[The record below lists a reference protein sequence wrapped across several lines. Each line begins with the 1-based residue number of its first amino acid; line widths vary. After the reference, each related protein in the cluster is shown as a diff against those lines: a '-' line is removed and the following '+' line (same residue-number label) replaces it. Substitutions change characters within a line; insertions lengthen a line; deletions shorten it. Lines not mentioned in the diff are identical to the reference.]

1 MVSPPRPDARRMLDC
16 GCQSIRNAFKA
27 EKLILAQ
34 DGTWVTSGGVFLA
47 GDEEDVPGAA
57 VIRASVL
64 DLSLWRRIGVA
75 ERPSADWRCNGS
87 AHWPRGRR
95 CRLTTPAVF
104 GRCWSRYPSRI
115 WEECGHW
122 VNLLGEWVPVDT
134 LAYALS
140 MQTLFAGATSTIGS
154 SARPPI
160 FSGCSAETVQAPP
173 LLSVAGTVGPRR
185 RAFQSAVIARRLWKS
200 GAPG

>member
-16 GCQSIRNAFKA
+16 RCPEHQNAFKA

-75 ERPSADWRCNGS
+75 DRPSAELALQWLGT
-87 AHWPRGRR
+87 
-95 CRLTTPAVF
+95 LT
-104 GRCWSRYPSRI
+104 S
-115 WEECGHW
+115 EK
-122 VNLLGEWVPVDT
+122 
-134 LAYALS
+134 AL
-140 MQTLFAGATSTIGS
+140 
-154 SARPPI
+154 
-160 FSGCSAETVQAPP
+160 
-173 LLSVAGTVGPRR
+173 VG
-185 RAFQSAVIARRLWKS
+185 
-200 GAPG
+200 